1 MLNLN
6 VLRFHVFSYQGVK
19 SKNKEAQ
26 TEDAEHPT
34 KRVCTRQQRK
44 QALSQSKS
52 SLETTP
58 SRSAHPNDV
67 ELLSDSS
74 CEDLQPPLSK
84 YSLKHQEEEARI
96 RESVVGIFCFI

>member
-1 MLNLN
+1 M
-6 VLRFHVFSYQGVK
+6 K

-26 TEDAEHPT
+26 TEDAERPT
-34 KRVCTRQQRK
+34 KRLWTRQQRK

-52 SLETTP
+52 KSSLGTTP

-74 CEDLQPPLSK
+74 CEDLQPPLCK

-96 RESVVGIFCFI
+96 RESVVGIFFFI